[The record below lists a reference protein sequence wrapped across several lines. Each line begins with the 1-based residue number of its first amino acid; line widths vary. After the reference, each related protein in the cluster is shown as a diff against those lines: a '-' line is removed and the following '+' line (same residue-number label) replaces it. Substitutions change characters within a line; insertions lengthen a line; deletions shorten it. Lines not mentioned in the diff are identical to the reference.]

1 MFEVILCWELAW
13 NGVTG
18 MNTKLLNVTPCL
30 RLPPLSLWKMWEVV
44 ASGEGGE
51 LVWCPTLKVNEINQL
66 KGRKK
71 SCAGLVDTRGLRGG
85 ELVWRSILKVTGD
98 QSTKREKSLALG
110 DTKGTRTLGRTH
122 PLSHR
127 SRERGLSLSKNKQ
140 MGVANIQSKL
150 SVVLFV
156 CSCLTTVNQV
166 KKQEKNTGARPRQ
179 Y

>member
-1 MFEVILCWELAW
+1 M
-13 NGVTG
+13 
-18 MNTKLLNVTPCL
+18 
-30 RLPPLSLWKMWEVV
+30 
-44 ASGEGGE
+44 
-51 LVWCPTLKVNEINQL
+51 
-66 KGRKK
+66 
-71 SCAGLVDTRGLRGG
+71 RGG
-85 ELVWRSILKVTGD
+85 ELVWHPILKVTGD

-110 DTKGTRTLGRTH
+110 DTKGARTLGRTH

-166 KKQEKNTGARPRQ
+166 KKHEKNTGARPRQ